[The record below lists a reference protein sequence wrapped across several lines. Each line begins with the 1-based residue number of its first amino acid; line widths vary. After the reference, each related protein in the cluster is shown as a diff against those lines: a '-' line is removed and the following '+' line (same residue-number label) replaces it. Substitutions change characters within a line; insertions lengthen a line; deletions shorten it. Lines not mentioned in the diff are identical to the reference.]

1 VAGSDRSLIYMDNAD
16 KFIDLLNKYRDS
28 DAIDKKAYQNI
39 LDNKIDLADYD
50 AKGQLKPEKILESLT
65 DVRQIIK
72 GIDKERRLEML
83 KN

>member
-1 VAGSDRSLIYMDNAD
+1 MLEKVTLRENGQASPIVQRI
-16 KFIDLLNKYRDS
+16 
-28 DAIDKKAYQNI
+28 
-39 LDNKIDLADYD
+39 DYD